1 MLALTALLLLIQAT
15 QPPLLD
21 RLKGMSEPA
30 AARAVK
36 ADPTG
41 TRSALDTL
49 LTRVDASVHSDRQ
62 RPEQRRVQY
71 DREALGLGTRVG
83 SAFAAATGDRTYVR
97 RFTARQQRLNGTEL
111 LNKRRYRQALVPL
124 AAALRESRALGDTWL
139 EIITRINI
147 AYAQLELGRG
157 PQALAECQQA
167 AERASALDVRAR
179 ALALFNLGSIHLH
192 LGNAAASIQ
201 HSREAVT
208 ASREAGIRLWEGNAL
223 INIGAAHLQTGEIDR
238 SRETF
243 EQALEVLQKT
253 SDRLGQGRVLYNL
266 GLVAVQQ
273 QRLEDAAMYME
284 RALPIIRAVD
294 IRHSHEIETA
304 PADYQNPVE
313 RSALRVLIDAYAT
326 LEQKDKEAVHAA
338 ALQRLDARLRSTGH
352 SHRPPK

>member
-1 MLALTALLLLIQAT
+1 MLPLTALLLLIQAT

-41 TRSALDTL
+41 TRSALENL

-71 DREALGLGTRVG
+71 DREALVLGTRVG

-97 RFTARQQRLNGTEL
+97 RFKARQQRLNGTEL

-157 PQALAECQQA
+157 PQALAECQKA
-167 AERASALDVRAR
+167 AERARALDVRAR

-192 LGNAAASIQ
+192 LGNAAESIE
-201 HSREAVT
+201 HSRDAVA

-223 INIGAAHLQTGEIDR
+223 INIGAAHLQAGEIDR
-238 SRETF
+238 SREAF

-284 RALPIIRAVD
+284 RALPIIRTVD
-294 IRHSHEIETA
+294 IRHSHEIETRSEQ
-304 PADYQNPVE
+304 YQNPIE
-313 RSALRVLIDAYAT
+313 LSALQVLADAYLKLGDTEKAT
-326 LEQKDKEAVHAA
+326 AHMGALRKLKERQAA
-338 ALQRLDARLRSTGH
+338 GAH
-352 SHRPPK
+352 SHR